1 MDEPQYAISFSIS
14 NTIEAWLFKTAL
26 IQTTRKRSVTMNEV
40 TISSSIVHYQIPFLV
55 SNNEFETDKL

>member
-14 NTIEAWLFKTAL
+14 NTIEDWLFKTAL